1 MAAILQAT
9 ARATRVRTG
18 HKRSAPGC
26 AKAQNRGL
34 SHARQGG
41 RTACSGSIDNRAL
54 AGHGFT
60 CIWSIFALKM
70 SMPDTFRTTARK
82 GENTTQHAR
91 LHESR
96 RRSPPEAAPQT
107 QAPDAGPL
115 AQKPDPE
122 NIYLSSLKITGI
134 STTHITGLP
143 PTLPGAKRHRL
154 TAVRVSC
161 AKR

>member
-70 SMPDTFRTTARK
+70 SIPDTFRTTARK
-82 GENTTQHAR
+82 GENTTQ
-91 LHESR
+91 
-96 RRSPPEAAPQT
+96 PPT
-107 QAPDAGPL
+107 QPPDAGLLASPQ

-122 NIYLSSLKITGI
+122 NIYLSSLKTTGI